1 VSEDHRFREFVDKV
15 FKTVLDWH
23 PTIGTYLGLHEYD
36 PYMDD
41 FSRDQVLREIRQ
53 IERWLEELLGFDLK
67 KLSHI
72 NRVDWEILRRDF
84 EIELFMGKELKIW
97 ERVNN
102 LGEIVMSA
110 IYLLF
115 IKDFAPFEQRL
126 GSIISR
132 LSYIDKIARDLK
144 ERCTRPVKTWSKDS
158 VRGRASH
165 DWISE
170 TNRTDC
176 RVHEDF

>member
-1 VSEDHRFREFVDKV
+1 
-15 FKTVLDWH
+15 
-23 PTIGTYLGLHEYD
+23 
-36 PYMDD
+36 MDD
-41 FSRDQVLREIRQ
+41 FSRDQVLREISQ

-144 ERCTRPVKTWSKDS
+144 ERCTRPVKTWSKI
-158 VRGRASH
+158 ASEVVH
-165 DWISE
+165 HTIGFLKLIEQTAESMKISE
-170 TNRTDC
+170 EVLDKYINIEEKSINVLTDFKKYLDEE
-176 RVHEDF
+176 VIPEAPDD